1 MYTST
6 NILTRKLAKLI
17 VLCLALLACSRRAAI
32 YNCNT
37 VTSSTGEID
46 EGLLKIDDNPTLC
59 IHFLPYQ
66 VKIGFRV
73 TVDTNV
79 ALSVKNGFEV
89 VKETDTDISI
99 QLSNSEKLSQQIV
112 S

>member
-1 MYTST
+1 MFQST
-6 NILTRKLAKLI
+6 NSARKQLAMSLA
-17 VLCLALLACSRRAAI
+17 LCLVLLASPSLAAI

-37 VTSSTGEID
+37 VTSSTGEVD
-46 EGLLKIDDNPTLC
+46 DGQLKINDTPTLC

-89 VKETDTDISI
+89 VKEADTDIAI

>member
-1 MYTST
+1 M
-6 NILTRKLAKLI
+6 RQF
-17 VLCLALLACSRRAAI
+17 VVCLAVCLAFFASSGLTAI

-46 EGLLKIDDNPTLC
+46 EGLLKIDDTPTLC

-66 VKIGFRV
+66 IKIGFRV

-89 VKETDTDISI
+89 VKDADTDIAI

-112 S
+112 N